1 MSNKTNKTNKTN
13 KNKEVD
19 LLAKYEQSEQ
29 ILLETLASE
38 DEYKNYIDDF
48 SEYEITK
55 LGVKNLYEYQSKAL
69 ENALIIL
76 KIFYTECQA
85 NKQEFYELLSNKYKF
100 KNLDIKLEKSSL
112 LKEYF
117 AENIFSNYK
126 NEFIKFAALI
136 NQMCFWMA
144 TGSGKTIVIIKLIE
158 ILKIA
163 MENDFLPT
171 KDIYFFTANDNL
183 LKAFEEEVKIYN
195 QSANNKILL
204 HSLKDYEKIKRH
216 NKNLFGEIN
225 VFYYGAYNLREDKK
239 DKQLDFKE
247 VLNNGN
253 NYVILDEA
261 HKGDKS
267 YSKMQHIMNVLSKNG
282 FLFNFSATFNSA
294 QDIAMTVLN
303 LNAAEWIKKGYGKR
317 PLLLKDSE
325 LKAFQDK
332 TDTNEV
338 AKQKAILKAL
348 IALYICKISKVE
360 VNSIDKNAY
369 HNPMMLVFSNSVTA
383 ENSDAHLFFKTIQQI
398 AKNDNEQIFKA
409 AKDELVTELKK
420 SDYLIKTDDDKHNN
434 SLELLSNKVIKLTL
448 NELKEQVFYSKL
460 GNIEAVYYK
469 GNKNEI
475 IFKLDSTEI
484 PFMLIRIGDITEWLK
499 NNLVGVKITE
509 SHKNLETFNNIDE
522 SSINILLGSRMFSE
536 GWDTTRPN
544 VSLYL
549 NIGVDKE
556 AKTFVMQS
564 LGRTLRIQSY
574 NGDRRRALYAN
585 NDNENYNEN
594 GNENENENK
603 NESESKKIEPK
614 TALET
619 SFIFATNSS
628 AIQAIIDV
636 TDADKKQN
644 NKNTIKLEKNPA
656 VNDKVLFI
664 PKYKHIERNKE
675 KIKIKLSDQNKEL
688 AEIYARNSS
697 NSLMALQYNIFEKN
711 KVSEIKKLCEKNL
724 KDSVNNRHYKNING
738 LMNEIIKI
746 SNQKE
751 KIFDKFTAL
760 KDEIIHFQN
769 IRVNEN
775 IKNIVEQEIKNKY
788 QESKVIVGL
797 EYKCLTNHYYA
808 PLICE
813 SNSKNFSR
821 IISVQSE
828 IDFLAKLNELLN
840 NEDYLQKI
848 ENNIEWWF
856 FSKIV
861 DRVDN
866 VYIPYL
872 ENAESKKFYPDF
884 IFWIKP
890 KNTAKLKIVFVDP
903 KGTKYDSGSIKC
915 DGYKEIFEKH
925 NNDNKADVKLF
936 LVQRGDD
943 EIPKEYK
950 NYWLDVNSKTDL
962 MKIFE

>member
-1 MSNKTNKTNKTN
+1 MSNKTNKTN
-13 KNKEVD
+13 KNKEVN
-19 LLAKYEQSEQ
+19 LFSKYEQSEQ

-117 AENIFSNYK
+117 AENIFSNDK

-267 YSKMQHIMNVLSKNG
+267 YSKMQHIMNILSKNG
-282 FLFNFSATFNSA
+282 FLFNFSATFSSA

-303 LNAAEWIKKGYGKR
+303 LNASEWIKKGFGKR
-317 PLLLKDSE
+317 PLLLKESD
-325 LKAFQDK
+325 LKAFKIKEDF
-332 TDTNEV
+332 NET
-338 AKQKAILKAL
+338 AKQKAVLKAL
-348 IALYICKISKVE
+348 IALYICKISKIAV
-360 VNSIDKNAY
+360 DKDAY
-369 HNPMMLVFSNSVTA
+369 HDPMMLVFSNSVTA
-383 ENSDAHLFFKTIQQI
+383 ENSDAHIFFKTIQAI
-398 AKNDNEQIFKA
+398 AKSQDEKIFEIA
-409 AKDELVTELKK
+409 RDELVTELKK
-420 SDYLIKTDDDKHNN
+420 SDYLIKENN
-434 SLELLSNKVIKLTL
+434 DNNDNNNKNNNLELLSNKIINLTINKL
-448 NELKEQVFYSKL
+448 KQQIFYSEV

-499 NNLVGVKITE
+499 TNLTGVKITE
-509 SHKNLETFNNIDE
+509 SHKNLDAFNNIDE

-549 NIGVDKE
+549 NIGVDKD
-556 AKTFVMQS
+556 AKTFVTQS

-574 NGDRRRALYAN
+574 NGDRKRVTN
-585 NDNENYNEN
+585 SNENQ
-594 GNENENENK
+594 
-603 NESESKKIEPK
+603 

-619 SFIFATNSS
+619 SFIFATNIP
-628 AIQAIIDV
+628 AVEAIIDFQK
-636 TDADKKQN
+636 TENQQSNKTEIKLQINPKIADKQLQQLLIPQYRQEKQFSNQLNKISKMKASKQN
-644 NKNTIKLEKNPA
+644 QELAQIYSINISNSQMALRHNITQKSKIYEIKQLCENDNFLDS
-656 VNDKVLFI
+656 NDK
-664 PKYKHIERNKE
+664 
-675 KIKIKLSDQNKEL
+675 
-688 AEIYARNSS
+688 
-697 NSLMALQYNIFEKN
+697 
-711 KVSEIKKLCEKNL
+711 
-724 KDSVNNRHYKNING
+724 HYKNINT
-738 LMNEIIKI
+738 LIKEVVKHSVVKTEICKKCVPIKNEIHHF
-746 SNQKE
+746 E
-751 KIFDKFTAL
+751 HIFVN
-760 KDEIIHFQN
+760 KD
-769 IRVNEN
+769 IRDSIET
-775 IKNIVEQEIKNKY
+775 EIKNKY
-788 QESKVIVGL
+788 KKSNAIAGMKYNYL
-797 EYKCLTNHYYA
+797 EQHYYQ

-813 SNSKNFSR
+813 ENSK
-821 IISVQSE
+821 IQHIVKVKSE
-828 IDFLAKLNELLN
+828 IKFLDKLNELLTDDSYS
-840 NEDYLQKI
+840 EKI
-848 ENNIEWWF
+848 KNDIDWWF

-861 DRVDN
+861 DRVDDI
-866 VYIPYL
+866 YIPYT
-872 ENAESKKFYPDF
+872 ENAEHKKFYPDF
-884 IFWIKP
+884 IFWIKQ
-890 KNTAKLKIVFVDP
+890 KNKILKIVFVDP
-903 KGTKYDSGSIKC
+903 KGTKHTSSLIKC
-915 DGYKEIFEKH
+915 NGYKKAFEKY
-925 NNDNKADVKLF
+925 NNDNKEIDVKLF
-936 LVQRGDD
+936 LIQNGNDNIVDGYQD
-943 EIPKEYK
+943 
-950 NYWLDVNSKTDL
+950 YWLNVDSKNDL
-962 MKIFE
+962 MKIFEYLNN